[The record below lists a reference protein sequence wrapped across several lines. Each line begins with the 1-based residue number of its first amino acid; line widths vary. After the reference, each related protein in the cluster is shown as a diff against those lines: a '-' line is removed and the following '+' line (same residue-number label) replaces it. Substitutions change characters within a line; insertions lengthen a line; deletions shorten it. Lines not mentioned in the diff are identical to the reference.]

1 MVEKNKKKQLGKGIR
16 ALLATMEE
24 EQSQDL
30 QSISRELS
38 KNVAQVPI
46 DWIQANPQQ
55 PRTEF
60 DAEAIEGLAAS
71 IKVHGIIQPLTL
83 RRLGDETY
91 QIIAGERR
99 FRAAKKAGLEAVPA
113 YVRLADDQ
121 QLLEMA
127 LVENIQREDLNA
139 LEVAISMNRLIQECD
154 LTHDEL
160 SGRLGKE
167 RSTVTN
173 YLRLLK
179 LPPDIQQSVRDKQIS
194 MGHARALAGI
204 SDVMEQLLVFRKLKA
219 EQLSVRKLEELIR
232 SRQSGAA
239 SRGKPSSKTEL
250 DPELKRI
257 KDDLSGIFGARV
269 DLQRSASG
277 AGKIVIHFK
286 NDDGLNHILDLVEG
300 LE

>member
-1 MVEKNKKKQLGKGIR
+1 MSENSKKKQLGKGIR
-16 ALLATMEE
+16 ALLATMEDE
-24 EQSQDL
+24 EQQDL
-30 QSISRELS
+30 KTLSKELS

-46 DWIQANPQQ
+46 DWIRANPQQ
-55 PRTEF
+55 PRTDF
-60 DAEAIEGLAAS
+60 DPEAIEGLAAS

-83 RRLGDETY
+83 RRLSDETY

-99 FRAAKKAGLEAVPA
+99 YRAAKKAGLSEVPA
-113 YVRLADDQ
+113 YVRIADDQ

-179 LPPDIQQSVRDKQIS
+179 LPPDIQQAVRDKDIS

-204 SDVMEQLLVFRKLKA
+204 ADVMEQLHIFKKLKA
-219 EQLSVRKLEELIR
+219 DQLSVRKLEELIR
-232 SRQSGAA
+232 SRQSG
-239 SRGKPSSKTEL
+239 SSKQSTKSSERV
-250 DPELKRI
+250 DPEIKRI
-257 KDDLSGIFGARV
+257 KDELSGIFGARV
-269 DLQRSASG
+269 DLQRSATG

-286 NDDGLNHILDLVEG
+286 NDDGLNHILDLVES
-300 LE
+300 LD